1 MKTDLAIATACLLIA
16 LPAMA
21 QSPAPRAQ
29 EFVNKVAVS
38 DMFEIQS
45 SQLALTE
52 KQPDKDTK
60 PFAQRMVKDHQK
72 TTAEL
77 KKLVDSGRVQA
88 KLPTALDS
96 DHQQMLDELKGKTGK
111 DFDQSYDQI
120 QVKAHED
127 AVALFEAYAREGDN
141 ADLKKWAVATLPH
154 LKQHLK
160 MSQKLK

>member
-1 MKTDLAIATACLLIA
+1 
-16 LPAMA
+16 
-21 QSPAPRAQ
+21 
-29 EFVNKVAVS
+29 
-38 DMFEIQS
+38 MFEIQS
-45 SQLALTE
+45 SQSAITE

-88 KLPTALDS
+88 KLPTAFDS

-120 QVKAHED
+120 QVKAPRYLKPMPE
-127 AVALFEAYAREGDN
+127 RE
-141 ADLKKWAVATLPH
+141 TTRT
-154 LKQHLK
+154 
-160 MSQKLK
+160 

>member
-1 MKTDLAIATACLLIA
+1 MKTDLAIATTCLLIA
-16 LPAMA
+16 FPAMA

-77 KKLVDSGRVQA
+77 KKLVDNGKVQA

-96 DHQQMLDELKGKTGK
+96 DHQQMLDELKGKSGK

-141 ADLKKWAVATLPH
+141 ADLKKWAAATLPH
-154 LKQHLK
+154 LNQHLK
-160 MSQKLK
+160 MAQKLK

>member
-1 MKTDLAIATACLLIA
+1 MKTDLAIATTCLLIA

-21 QSPAPRAQ
+21 QSPAPRAE

-77 KKLVDSGRVQA
+77 KKLIDSR
-88 KLPTALDS
+88 L
-96 DHQQMLDELKGKTGK
+96 LK
-111 DFDQSYDQI
+111 SR
-120 QVKAHED
+120 
-127 AVALFEAYAREGDN
+127 FEG
-141 ADLKKWAVATLPH
+141 
-154 LKQHLK
+154 
-160 MSQKLK
+160 

>member
-1 MKTDLAIATACLLIA
+1 MKTDLAIATTCLLIA

-52 KQPDKDTK
+52 KQPDQDTK

-77 KKLVDSGRVQA
+77 KKLVDSGKVQA

-96 DHQQMLDELKGKTGK
+96 DHQKMLDELKAKTGK
-111 DFDQSYDQI
+111 EFDQSYDQT
-120 QVKAHED
+120 QVKAHQD
-127 AVALFEAYAREGDN
+127 AVALFEAYAKDGDN
-141 ADLKKWAVATLPH
+141 ADLKKWAAATLPH

-160 MSQKLK
+160 MAQKLK